1 MIRRGVLE
9 LIFFDLPSFFFLFSC
24 FLFFYFFFLLC
35 CGVFS
40 FLFSFAFPFLP
51 FPGETGLV
59 SQESG
64 PRMGRTRVG
73 KYRYQNSGENSE
85 DNESTSDGT
94 PGG

>member
-1 MIRRGVLE
+1 MLE
-9 LIFFDLPSFFFLFSC
+9 LIFSDLSS
-24 FLFFYFFFLLC
+24 FFYFFFLFPFFLLFIYSMLWC
-35 CGVFS
+35 FFFS
-40 FLFSFAFPFLP
+40 FSFAFPFLP

-59 SQESG
+59 RRESG